1 MNRRFVGRLAGLLC
15 ASACLFSAV
24 VPLSAQAAAE
34 APDQLVERLSNE
46 TLQRIKSNS
55 SIKAG
60 DTASVMRLVDEK
72 IMPHVNFARMTSS
85 AVGPTWRQA
94 TPAQKKALEDEF
106 KKLLVRTYA
115 GALAQVSD
123 QKVEMK
129 PMRARP
135 DDTDVLVRSEIV
147 GRGDP
152 IQLDYRLVKGSDN
165 EWKIYNIN
173 VLGIWMVDTY
183 RSQFAQEINSG
194 GLDGLI
200 KTLADRNKQLAG
212 RS

>member
-1 MNRRFVGRLAGLLC
+1 MNRRFIGRFAAALC
-15 ASACLFSAV
+15 ASTVLFAGL
-24 VPLSAQAAAE
+24 PTLAE
-34 APDQLVERLSNE
+34 AAGEAPEVLVKRLSEE
-46 TLQRIKSNS
+46 TLDRIKNDS

-60 DTASVMRLVDEK
+60 DTAAVMRLVDEK

-94 TPAQKKALEDEF
+94 TPAQKKSLEDEF

-135 DDTDVLVRSEIV
+135 DDTDVLVRTEIV

-152 IQLDYRLVKGSDN
+152 IQLDYRLVKGPDGD
-165 EWKIYNIN
+165 WKIYNFN

-200 KTLADRNKQLAG
+200 KTLSERNRTLAN
-212 RS
+212 RR

>member
-1 MNRRFVGRLAGLLC
+1 MNRRFIGRLAGLVC
-15 ASACLFSAV
+15 TSALLFSAAA
-24 VPLSAQAAAE
+24 PQLAQAAGE
-34 APDQLVERLSNE
+34 APDQLVQRLSSE
-46 TLQRIKSNS
+46 TLDRIKNDS

-60 DTASVMRLVDEK
+60 DTASVMQLVDQK

-94 TPAQKKALEDEF
+94 STAQKNALQDEF

-123 QKVEMK
+123 QKVVLK
-129 PMRARP
+129 PMRAQP

-152 IQLDYRLVKGSDN
+152 IQLDYRLVKGSDGD
-165 EWKIYNIN
+165 WKIYNIN

-200 KTLADRNKQLAG
+200 ATLATRNKQLAG

>member
-1 MNRRFVGRLAGLLC
+1 MNRRFIGRLAGLLC
-15 ASACLFSAV
+15 TGAWLFSAAA
-24 VPLSAQAAAE
+24 PQLAQAAGE
-34 APDQLVERLSNE
+34 APDQLVQRLSSE
-46 TLQRIKSNS
+46 TLDRIKTDPT
-55 SIKAG
+55 IKAG
-60 DTASVMRLVDEK
+60 DTVSVMRLVDQK
-72 IMPHVNFARMTSS
+72 IMPHVNFTRMTSS

-94 TPAQKKALEDEF
+94 SAAQKKALEDEF

-123 QKVEMK
+123 QKVDIK
-129 PMRARP
+129 PMRARA

-152 IQLDYRLVKGSDN
+152 IQLDYRLVKGSDGD
-165 EWKIYNIN
+165 WKIYNIN

-200 KTLADRNKQLAG
+200 ATLSARNKQLAG
-212 RS
+212 R

>member
-1 MNRRFVGRLAGLLC
+1 MMKRRFFGQVAAALC
-15 ASACLFSAV
+15 AGTTFFFAAA
-24 VPLSAQAAAE
+24 PLAQAADE
-34 APDQLVERLSNE
+34 APDALVKRVSTEVLD
-46 TLQRIKSNS
+46 RIKSDPS
-55 SIKAG
+55 LKAG
-60 DTASVMRLVDEK
+60 DTARVMALVDEK
-72 IMPHVNFARMTSS
+72 VMPHVNFARMTSS

-94 TPAQKKALEDEF
+94 TPGQKEQLQDEF

-123 QKVEMK
+123 QTVELK

-147 GRGDP
+147 GRGEP
-152 IQLDYRLVKGSDN
+152 IQLDYRLVKGPDGD
-165 EWKIYNIN
+165 WKIYNIN

-200 KTLADRNKQLAG
+200 ATLAERNRTLAS
-212 RS
+212 RR